1 MLGFSSLTRS
11 PPLYGSAQ
19 LMTLTELRYIVTL
32 AQVQHFGQAAERCN
46 VSQPT
51 LSVAVKKL
59 EDELGIALFER
70 SKTRVSP
77 TPMGEQIVAQA
88 QTVLEQASVI
98 KDIASTGKDH
108 LGGPLK
114 VGAIFTIGPYLFPQ
128 FIPRLPNI
136 APNMPLIVEE
146 GYTATLRQRLRKG
159 DLDVIIV
166 ALPFTEAD
174 VVTQKLYDEPFV
186 VLLPTN
192 HPLAAQESIKPDDL
206 TDENVLLLGDGHCF
220 RDQILE
226 SIPNLK
232 VASADG
238 GRNVRAATE
247 GSSLETMRHMV
258 ASGIGITILP
268 ASAAAVSNYSPD
280 KLVTRPIAQVSAK
293 RTVGLAW
300 RASFPRH
307 KAIDA
312 LKEAIQQGQLETDG
326 QQSA

>member
-1 MLGFSSLTRS
+1 
-11 PPLYGSAQ
+11 
-19 LMTLTELRYIVTL
+19 MTLTELRYIVTL
-32 AQVQHFGQAAERCN
+32 AQEQHFGQAADRCN

-59 EDELGIALFER
+59 EEELGIAIFER
-70 SKTRVSP
+70 SKTRVQP

-98 KDIASTGKDH
+98 KDIATSGKDQ
-108 LGGPLK
+108 LGSPLK

-128 FIPRLPNI
+128 FIPQLQHI
-136 APNMPLIVEE
+136 APKMPLYVEE
-146 GYTATLRQRLRKG
+146 GYTATLRRRLRKG
-159 DLDVIIV
+159 ELDVIIV

-174 VVTQKLYDEPFV
+174 VVTQALYDEKFV
-186 VLLPTN
+186 VLLPST
-192 HPLAAQESIKPDDL
+192 HPLASHATIKPDDL
-206 TDENVLLLGDGHCF
+206 VDENVLLLGEGHCF

-226 SIPNLK
+226 AVPNI
-232 VASADG
+232 VT
-238 GRNVRAATE
+238 NAATDSGSIRTAAE

-268 ASAAAVSNYSPD
+268 ESAAVSNYAPD
-280 KLVTRPIAQVSAK
+280 TLVTRPLEDTHAV

-307 KAIDA
+307 KAVDV
-312 LKEAIQQGQLETDG
+312 LRSAIQQGHKQADALPVH
-326 QQSA
+326 